1 MAIVKN
7 AGRQEVIGA
16 YIDIDYTELATAG
29 EFSVMDLP
37 EGALIVGGG
46 IVSGLTGVTD
56 YALSVED
63 KDGTE
68 IVADV
73 AGTYGAGYV
82 ALVPVGTVQTVA
94 GEVKL
99 DTTGNASAGTVKVY
113 VEYVVMGRAAFSE
126 G

>member
-1 MAIVKN
+1 MTIVKN
-7 AGRQEVIGA
+7 SGRQEPLTG
-16 YIDIDYTELATAG
+16 YIDIDFSELTTAG
-29 EFSVMDLP
+29 EFEVMQLP
-37 EGALIVGGG
+37 TGAMLIAGG

-56 YALSVED
+56 YTLTVDD

-82 ALVPVGTVQTVA
+82 AIAPNGTVTTVP
-94 GEVKL
+94 GFVKL
-99 DTTGNASAGTVKVY
+99 TTTGNASAGSVRVY
-113 VEYVVMGRAAFSE
+113 LCYIVDGRACVSE